1 MGTPDLR
8 PTEQRRVAGRALRQR
23 VPRSAHA
30 AFEPAPDRPDPIATL
45 DASNR
50 GRIPSLIP
58 VRFGR
63 MLPSPFAFLRGAAP
77 IMAND
82 LAASPAAGVRVQAC
96 GEPTSPTSGCSP
108 RRNATCGST

>member
-1 MGTPDLR
+1 MGTPDLQ